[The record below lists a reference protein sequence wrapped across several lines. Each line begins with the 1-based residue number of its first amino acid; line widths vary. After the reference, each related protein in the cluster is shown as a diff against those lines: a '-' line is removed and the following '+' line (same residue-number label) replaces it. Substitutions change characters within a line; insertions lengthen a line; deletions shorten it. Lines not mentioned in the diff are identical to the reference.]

1 MNYSAKCQ
9 TEIKHTKTNVTMQV
23 SGQSS
28 VDKYKNKHKVTLQV
42 LVHNKSYFKQRSKQD
57 NIASV
62 CTQYTGLASAVYSRQ
77 PPGDWRGR
85 AETAGGS

>member
-1 MNYSAKCQ
+1 
-9 TEIKHTKTNVTMQV
+9 MQV

-28 VDKYKNKHKVTLQV
+28 NGKYKNNTKVILKV

-62 CTQYTGLASAVYSRQ
+62 CTRYTGLAAAAYSRQ
-77 PPGDWRGR
+77 PPGDCRGR
-85 AETAGGS
+85 AETAGGD